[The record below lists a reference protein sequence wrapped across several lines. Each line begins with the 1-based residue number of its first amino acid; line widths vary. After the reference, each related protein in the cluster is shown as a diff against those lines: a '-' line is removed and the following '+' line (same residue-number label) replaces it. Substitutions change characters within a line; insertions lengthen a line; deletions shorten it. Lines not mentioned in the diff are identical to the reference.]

1 MDDEWKAAVRYS
13 SFRIHHS
20 FFIPH
25 PFHRGH
31 PFDYNSGIK
40 AGGTPVRLRRA
51 ARLVV

>member
-1 MDDEWKAAVRYS
+1 MKERLAAFTS
-13 SFRIHHS
+13 SFILPPSS
-20 FFIPH
+20 FP
-25 PFHRGH
+25 RGH